1 MLKKQELQLNQVT
14 FRQMQNNSINQN
26 GIVLY
31 AKSAGQTSFS
41 SLFTI
46 KHALGTKKVGHTGTL
61 DSFAQGL
68 LIVCTS
74 ALTRLVSHITAF
86 DKVYESI
93 ICFGKETDTLDPTGN
108 IIKETELPSLKNLLL
123 ALENFTGKI
132 NQTPP
137 AFSAIH
143 IDGKRLS
150 DIARSGKEVEIPSR
164 QVEVYSSE
172 ILELVDEDENSLDVK
187 NLSLLNLENTK
198 IKYAKIKFHVSKGTY
213 IRCLARDIGNF
224 CNSSG
229 YLIGLLR
236 TKVGNFKLE
245 DAVGFEFLPEFTI
258 NSVLENLKT
267 YQEFSRFDKEIETDL
282 QNQVKEKLCSMTV
295 NLASECGF
303 LIANLKNDFV
313 KDFYNGKFLKY
324 NMFENFPEN
333 CQNREIAVFA
343 ENTNQISSCEKFLG
357 VVSKQGKII
366 KYCYVVQNLV

>member
-1 MLKKQELQLNQVT
+1 
-14 FRQMQNNSINQN
+14 MQNNSIINQN

-46 KHALGTKKVGHTGTL
+46 KHALKTKKVGHTGTL

-68 LIVCTS
+68 LIVCTG

-93 ICFGKETDTLDPTGN
+93 ICFGNETDTLDPTGN
-108 IIKETELPSLKNLLL
+108 IIKETDLPTLKNLLH
-123 ALENFTGKI
+123 ALEKFSGKI
-132 NQTPP
+132 NQIPP

-172 ILELVDEDENSLDVK
+172 ILELFDENENSIDIK
-187 NLSLLNLENTK
+187 NLCKIDSENTK

-213 IRCLARDIGNF
+213 IRCLARDIGEF

-245 DAVGFEFLPEFTI
+245 DAVGFEYLPEFSV
-258 NSVLENLKT
+258 NSVLQNLKT
-267 YQEFSRFDKEIETDL
+267 YKEFSRLDNEIETDL

-313 KDFYNGKFLKY
+313 KDFYNGKFLKL

-333 CQNREIAVFA
+333 YENHEIAVFA
-343 ENTNQISSCEKFLG
+343 KDSCSEKFLG
-357 VVSKQGKII
+357 VVLKQGKII

>member
-1 MLKKQELQLNQVT
+1 
-14 FRQMQNNSINQN
+14 MQNNSIINQN

-68 LIVCTS
+68 LIVCTG
-74 ALTRLVSHITAF
+74 ALTRLASHITAF
-86 DKVYESI
+86 DKVYESV
-93 ICFGKETDTLDPTGN
+93 ICFGKETDTLDPTGD
-108 IIKETELPSLKNLLL
+108 IIKETDLPTLKNLLL
-123 ALENFTGKI
+123 ALKKFSGKI

-150 DIARSGKEVEIPSR
+150 DMARSGKEVEIPSR

-172 ILELVDEDENSLDVK
+172 ILELVDENENSLDVK
-187 NLSLLNLENTK
+187 NLCQIDSENTK

-213 IRCLARDIGNF
+213 IRCLARDIGKF
-224 CNSSG
+224 CKSSG

-245 DAVGFEFLPEFTI
+245 DAVGFEFLPKFTI
-258 NSVLENLKT
+258 NSILQSLKT
-267 YQEFSRFDKEIETDL
+267 YQEFSRLDKEIEMDI
-282 QNQVKEKLCSMTV
+282 QNQVKEKLYSMTV
-295 NLASECGF
+295 NLANECGF
-303 LIANLKNDFV
+303 LIATLKKDFI
-313 KDFYNGKFLKY
+313 KDFYNGKFLKQ
-324 NMFENFPEN
+324 NMFLSFPEN

-343 ENTNQISSCEKFLG
+343 QDSCKEKFLG
-357 VVSKQGKII
+357 VVSKQGKFI

>member
-1 MLKKQELQLNQVT
+1 
-14 FRQMQNNSINQN
+14 MQNNSIINQN

-68 LIVCTS
+68 LIVCTG
-74 ALTRLVSHITAF
+74 ALTRLASHITAF

-108 IIKETELPSLKNLLL
+108 IIKETDLPTLKNLLL
-123 ALENFTGKI
+123 ALEKFSGKI

-150 DIARSGKEVEIPSR
+150 DIARSGKQVEIPSR
-164 QVEVYSSE
+164 QVEIYSSK
-172 ILELVDEDENSLDVK
+172 ILELVDENENSLDIE
-187 NLSLLNLENTK
+187 SLCKIDSENTK

-213 IRCLARDIGNF
+213 IRCLARDIGEF

-229 YLIGLLR
+229 YLVGLLR
-236 TKVGNFKLE
+236 TKIGNFKLE

-258 NSVLENLKT
+258 NSVLKNLKN
-267 YQEFSRFDKEIETDL
+267 YQEFSRLDKEIEDDL

-295 NLASECGF
+295 NLATESGF
-303 LIANLKNDFV
+303 LVANLKNDFV
-313 KDFYNGKFLKY
+313 KDFYNGKFLKQ
-324 NMFENFPEN
+324 NMFVTFPKN
-333 CQNREIAVFA
+333 CQNREIAVF
-343 ENTNQISSCEKFLG
+343 TQDSCKERFLG
-357 VVSKQGKII
+357 VISKQDKFI

>member
-1 MLKKQELQLNQVT
+1 
-14 FRQMQNNSINQN
+14 MQNNSIINQN

-46 KHALGTKKVGHTGTL
+46 KHALKTKKVGHTGTL

-68 LIVCTS
+68 LIVCTG

-93 ICFGKETDTLDPTGN
+93 ICFGNETDTLDPTGN
-108 IIKETELPSLKNLLL
+108 IIKETDLPTLKNLLQ
-123 ALENFTGKI
+123 ALEKFSGKI
-132 NQTPP
+132 NQIPP

-172 ILELVDEDENSLDVK
+172 ILELFDENENSIDIK
-187 NLSLLNLENTK
+187 NLCKIDSENTK

-213 IRCLARDIGNF
+213 IRCLARDIGEF

-245 DAVGFEFLPEFTI
+245 DAVGFEYLPEFSV
-258 NSVLENLKT
+258 NSVLQNLKT
-267 YQEFSRFDKEIETDL
+267 YKEFSRLDNEIETDL

-303 LIANLKNDFV
+303 LIAFLKNDFV
-313 KDFYNGKFLKY
+313 KDFYNGKFLKL

-333 CQNREIAVFA
+333 YENHEIAVFA
-343 ENTNQISSCEKFLG
+343 KDSCSEKFLG